1 MKEQAAI
8 SETDASQANQKP
20 SYIYGISLIFESG
33 FLCVTWTV
41 LELDQVG
48 LKLRDPPA
56 PASCVLGL
64 KACTTHCSAS
74 VCSLITDARCGSAQ
88 RQEDCEFKD
97 RVDYMTKH
105 YKR

>member
-41 LELDQVG
+41 LELDQAG

-64 KACTTHCSAS
+64 KACTT
-74 VCSLITDARCGSAQ
+74 AQ
-88 RQEDCEFKD
+88 LLYAVLSQMPGVAVHRG
-97 RVDYMTKH
+97 RRIVNLRRGWTT
-105 YKR
+105 